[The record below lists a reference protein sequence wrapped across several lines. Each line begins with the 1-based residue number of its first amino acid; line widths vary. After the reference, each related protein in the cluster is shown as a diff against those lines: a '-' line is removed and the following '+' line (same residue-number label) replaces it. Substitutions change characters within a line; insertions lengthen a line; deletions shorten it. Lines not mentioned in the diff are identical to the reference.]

1 MDMYGVCKKCGCT
14 DDNPCFNPIYGNCWW
29 VDDSHT
35 LCSHCA
41 DAVIAMDPETKHCI
55 NSAASAPPDDAEC
68 CTCVYFHENDGGEIC
83 MLSGE
88 ATTCCSKACSDYS
101 EE

>member
-1 MDMYGVCKKCGCT
+1 MYGVCKICGCT
-14 DDNPCFNPIYGNCWW
+14 DDNPCFNPICGTCWW

-55 NSAASAPPDDAEC
+55 NSAASEVPEDAEC
-68 CTCVYFHENDGGEIC
+68 CTCAYFNCGDFGEIC
-83 MLSGE
+83 MLTGE
-88 ATTCCSKACSDYS
+88 ETMCCSKACAEYS